1 MAVVP
6 PPIPTFA
13 EDTNQLSQE
22 YGSFLHRVT
31 VDDSDANRLYIETK
45 ENVTLTVEFSSKGW
59 KVCKVQPDDAPLQVK
74 ALENEIYEMP
84 EGFLMAA
91 SDEFKRLWHESLVM
105 KLSNLTRFGS
115 DDGEEEENKA

>member
-31 VDDSDANRLYIETK
+31 PDDSDANRLYIETK
-45 ENVTLTVEFSSKGW
+45 EHVILTVEFSSKGW
-59 KVCKVQPDDAPLQVK
+59 KVCKVEPGDAPLQVK
-74 ALENEIYEMP
+74 ALEGETYEMP

-91 SDEFKRLWHESLVM
+91 SDEFKRLWHEALVQ
-105 KLSNLTRFGS
+105 KLSNLTRFDS
-115 DDGEEEENKA
+115 DEGDE

>member
-1 MAVVP
+1 MEVVP

-22 YGSFLHRVT
+22 YESFLHRVT
-31 VDDSDANRLYIETK
+31 ADDSDANRLYIETK
-45 ENVTLTVEFSSKGW
+45 EHVALTVEFSSKGW
-59 KVCKVQPDDAPLQVK
+59 KVCKVEPDNAPLQVK
-74 ALENEIYEMP
+74 ALEDEIYEMP

-91 SDEFKRLWHESLVM
+91 SDEFKRLWHESLVK

-115 DDGEEEENKA
+115 DDEEEEFK

>member
-6 PPIPTFA
+6 PPIPMFA

-59 KVCKVQPDDAPLQVK
+59 KVCKVEPDDAPLQVK

-91 SDEFKRLWHESLVM
+91 SDEFKRLWHESLVK
-105 KLSNLTRFGS
+105 KLSNLTRFGR
-115 DDGEEEENKA
+115 DDEEEENKA